1 MGMLKRPEN
10 QTEVKMA
17 SNYIWP
23 LGKSTTPDEMNTSFG
38 PRINRNKW
46 DFHDG
51 IDLPAPIG
59 TKVHAMR
66 EGKVHRAGP
75 GNPGPAG
82 FSSRHVVLE
91 VADPSDGQMFLVYVH
106 LHSIAEGITVGVEVT
121 QGQLLGTVGED
132 DATYPHLHIEFRKGS
147 SAEKSSV
154 HPLGY
159 LPYTDTANFS
169 APVLHRFNRLDTT
182 MAARLL
188 FEASSKLEG
197 DLQRVEVDLI
207 SGATLIEPRFV
218 DFNDKSTI
226 NEGNDDEK
234 LFKNG
239 IGVEGYQKSDMVKD
253 GRADLKYG
261 ILVRNIPN
269 ECDTLIARVIDVG
282 GNTVT
287 SAPITVPKQIAT
299 DEKADFEDG
308 TMPPAGW
315 TSLTS
320 TSGKGTTVTND
331 RAAAHSGLRGMLCVD
346 GSKKKSTQR
355 AAIEHVLPPGR
366 FGWIAEGWFNL
377 IAREL
382 ESGQAIDLLHFRSSG
397 TNLSVAAR
405 IHKDGDAFRAGII
418 VKNPDDT
425 VSPSNSAA
433 VVAKDTWRRWKLHL
447 LRIGTRESTAVLF
460 LDDDEKL
467 RINWDS
473 TIHEP
478 RKLRAGIGLS
488 SAGATATILADELR
502 LTELER

>member
-1 MGMLKRPEN
+1 
-10 QTEVKMA
+10 MA

-23 LGKSTTPDEMNTSFG
+23 LSKSTTPDAMNTSFG

-59 TKVHAMR
+59 TRVHAMR
-66 EGKVHRAGP
+66 GGKVHRAGP
-75 GNPGPAG
+75 GNPGDRG
-82 FSSRHVVLE
+82 FSSRHVVLRVE
-91 VADPSDGQMFLVYVH
+91 DPSDGPMFLVYVH
-106 LHSIAEGITVGVEVT
+106 LHGIAEGITVGVEVA
-121 QGQLLGTVGED
+121 QGQFLGTVGED
-132 DATYPHLHIEFRKGS
+132 DATYPHLHMEFRKGS

-159 LPYTDTANFS
+159 LPYPDTANFS
-169 APVLHRFNRLDTT
+169 APVLDRFNRLDTL
-182 MAARLL
+182 MGARLL

-197 DLQRVEVDLI
+197 DLQRVEVDLMG
-207 SGATLIEPRFV
+207 GANVIESRFV
-218 DFNDKSTI
+218 DFNDKNTI

-253 GRADLKYG
+253 GRTDLHYG
-261 ILVRNIPN
+261 ILVRDIPN

-287 SAPITVPKQIAT
+287 SAPIAVPNQTAT

-308 TMPPAGW
+308 SMPAGW
-315 TSLTS
+315 TPLTS
-320 TSGKGTTVTND
+320 ESGQGTTVTND
-331 RAAAHSGLRGMLCVD
+331 PAAAHSGLRGLLCVD
-346 GSKKKSTQR
+346 DSKTKSTQR
-355 AAIEHVLPPGR
+355 AAIEHVVPAGR
-366 FGWIAEGWFNL
+366 FEWITEGWFNL
-377 IAREL
+377 IERDL
-382 ESGQAIDLLHFRSSG
+382 DPGHAIDLLHFRSSG
-397 TNLSVAAR
+397 TNVSVAAR
-405 IHKDGDAFRAGII
+405 IHKDVDSFRAGII
-418 VKNPDDT
+418 VKNRDDT

-433 VVAKDTWRRWKLHL
+433 VVRKDTWHRWKLHL
-447 LRIGTRESTAVLF
+447 LRIGTRETTAVLF

-473 TIHEP
+473 TTHEP

-502 LTELER
+502 LTELEG